1 MELENLLQQFRKPY
15 GSRTYIGLNRIK
27 AILEVLGN
35 PQNRFLAVHIAGT
48 NGKGSVSAMFHS
60 VFSEFNLKVGLFT
73 SPHLE
78 RFTERIKIN
87 NTEIDEKEF
96 IDILTNIVIPAIEK
110 IDTVKLDTPTE
121 FEIITVTA
129 FYYFY
134 KQNIDIAVIEA
145 GLGGRLDSTNIL
157 ENLIFSVI
165 TSISRDHT
173 DRLGKTVREITSEK
187 VGIIKPDTN
196 IISTELNSDKDL
208 FYESVKNLNNSDV
221 SFLHF
226 ADSSLLYSDKISLKS
241 IANQS
246 FRVYQYL
253 DKYSIFY
260 NKKIESNLIADYQK
274 ENIALVLK
282 SLEVL
287 YKSIYNSAKKEINYQ
302 ITVDKDYNKI
312 QERLMVE
319 CPALKMLLGSDN
331 TKLKYSY
338 SKNKK
343 ALEYYSEGQKYLGQE
358 KFDMALVELNKA
370 VTKDP
375 KFAFA
380 WDNMGVCY
388 RKMGRFNEAI
398 ECYKKSLAL
407 DPNGSMP
414 LMNMAVAYTYLKDYK
429 NATETYNKYSSFY
442 PKDPEGFYGIARIER
457 LTKNYSDALE
467 NALKAFQLYEE
478 IASPYKADAI
488 GVIREIVQDLK
499 DENKLEIFNT
509 FAEKYGLEKI
519 KN

>member
-1 MELENLLQQFRKPY
+1 MQKKF
-15 GSRTYIGLNRIK
+15 
-27 AILEVLGN
+27 
-35 PQNRFLAVHIAGT
+35 RFLIL
-48 NGKGSVSAMFHS
+48 SA
-60 VFSEFNLKVGLFT
+60 VFSASFSFAQDKNEISK
-73 SPHLE
+73 
-78 RFTERIKIN
+78 KIISESCDCIN
-87 NTEIDEKEF
+87 
-96 IDILTNIVIPAIEK
+96 K
-110 IDTVKLDTPTE
+110 IDLDAEKTLKNEAIKDCITGSIMSDQMADVLSKIKEVDVSKL
-121 FEIITVTA
+121 
-129 FYYFY
+129 
-134 KQNIDIAVIEA
+134 
-145 GLGGRLDSTNIL
+145 
-157 ENLIFSVI
+157 
-165 TSISRDHT
+165 
-173 DRLGKTVREITSEK
+173 SEK
-187 VGIIKPDTN
+187 DT
-196 IISTELNSDKDL
+196 I
-208 FYESVKNLNNSDV
+208 
-221 SFLHF
+221 
-226 ADSSLLYSDKISLKS
+226 
-241 IANQS
+241 
-246 FRVYQYL
+246 
-253 DKYSIFY
+253 
-260 NKKIESNLIADYQK
+260 
-274 ENIALVLK
+274 
-282 SLEVL
+282 
-287 YKSIYNSAKKEINYQ
+287 KKEINYQ

-442 PKDPEGFYGIARIER
+442 SKDPEGFYGIARIER